1 MCLENQQ
8 HVTPKGEWLYVAQQP
23 NGSGQI
29 RGESGGYGKRF
40 MLGQGFRATALCW
53 KNFSNITQGT
63 CRPHVSAAD
72 VARGEFRM
80 QFMRSQQPDDQKSH
94 WTALSEG
101 GV

>member
-1 MCLENQQ
+1 MSPL
-8 HVTPKGEWLYVAQQP
+8 KG
-23 NGSGQI
+23 NGSGSAAEWI
-29 RGESGGYGKRF
+29 GPDPWGVGKRF

-63 CRPHVSAAD
+63 CRPHVSAAG

-80 QFMRSQQPDDQKSH
+80 QFMRSQKPDDQKTH
-94 WTALSEG
+94 WTALAEG